1 MPAAFVHIPAQHLD
15 DIADCVVITPNERL
29 AREFS
34 NAFDLAK
41 LATGATV
48 WPSLQCMSLRR
59 FWRLQYSRFQNAD
72 ANRHELLTE
81 QEINLRFQ
89 QSAPEGYA
97 QQCRAAA
104 AAWQLVRGY
113 DIDLHGPQMSSERAQ
128 YFSQWCT
135 SAVPEDPEQIICEA
149 DLPRVLGSSV
159 EDLNE
164 IQAQQLLLIDFEHL
178 TPAEGAFFQQLGQI
192 APASVNILQNGRW
205 ITGFQPD
212 LGLGAFT
219 QADNRAL
226 STPPDLPFESPPAV
240 DVAGYDSL
248 GDELMAAASWVRETI
263 TAEPPRNHWGRRA

>member
-1 MPAAFVHIPAQHLD
+1 
-15 DIADCVVITPNERL
+15 
-29 AREFS
+29 
-34 NAFDLAK
+34 
-41 LATGATV
+41 
-48 WPSLQCMSLRR
+48 
-59 FWRLQYSRFQNAD
+59 
-72 ANRHELLTE
+72 
-81 QEINLRFQ
+81 
-89 QSAPEGYA
+89 
-97 QQCRAAA
+97 
-104 AAWQLVRGY
+104 
-113 DIDLHGPQMSSERAQ
+113 
-128 YFSQWCT
+128 
-135 SAVPEDPEQIICEA
+135 
-149 DLPRVLGSSV
+149 VLGSSV
-159 EDLNE
+159 ENLNE

-178 TPAEGAFFQQLGQI
+178 TPAEGAFFQRLGQI